1 MKVGIVG
8 ASGFVGG
15 ELLRLLVTHPQIE
28 ISMVTSRQKA
38 GEYVHRIHP
47 SLKSFINLTFSD
59 LDLDKLTNNCD
70 IVFVSVPHGK
80 SNKIVNDLYKRG
92 IKIID
97 LSADFRL
104 KNPEDYVKWYGWE
117 HPYPDML
124 SKSVYGVPEFHREEI
139 KSAQLVA
146 CPGCMAVTSL
156 IALKPLIENDVLDTD
171 HIIVDSKIGSSGAG
185 GQAGSATHHAM
196 RYGVIRPYKPA
207 KHRHTGEIEQELQIF
222 GNKKI
227 HVSMTPHAVN
237 MVRGILTTNHAFLKK
252 NLSDLEL
259 WKLYRNAYGNERF
272 VRLIRDKTGIYKFPD
287 PKFVIASNFCDVG
300 FDLDEENNRIVAM
313 SASDN
318 LMKGAAGSAVQNLN
332 VMVGFDE
339 MTGLR
344 YTPVTPV

>member
-1 MKVGIVG
+1 
-8 ASGFVGG
+8 
-15 ELLRLLVTHPQIE
+15 
-28 ISMVTSRQKA
+28 
-38 GEYVHRIHP
+38 
-47 SLKSFINLTFSD
+47 
-59 LDLDKLTNNCD
+59 
-70 IVFVSVPHGK
+70 VPHGK

-139 KSAQLVA
+139 KNAQLVA

-156 IALKPLIENDVLDTD
+156 LALKPLIENDVLDTD
-171 HIIVDSKIGSSGAG
+171 HIVVDSKIGSSGAG

-207 KHRHTGEIEQELQIF
+207 KHRHTGEIEQELNLL

-252 NLSDLEL
+252 KLNELEL
-259 WKLYRNAYGNERF
+259 WKLYRNAYGNEIF
-272 VRLIRDKTGIYKFPD
+272 VRLIRDKNGIYKFPD

-300 FDLDEENNRIVAM
+300 FDLDEDNNRIVAM

-318 LMKGAAGSAVQNLN
+318 LMKGAAGSAIQNLN
-332 VMVGFDE
+332 VMAGFDE

-344 YTPVTPV
+344 FTPVTPV

>member
-1 MKVGIVG
+1 MKVGIIG

-59 LDLDKLTNNCD
+59 LNFDKLTDNCD

-207 KHRHTGEIEQELQIF
+207 KHRHTGEIEQELQIL

-313 SASDN
+313 SASDD

-332 VMVGFDE
+332 VMAGFDE